1 MNQENNNVSN
11 FFKELDKTIKIIGTE
26 KLIEILKYSRKKTST
41 LTEEQIEES
50 LKIVQIICDEFK
62 ITLDDIFGK
71 KRKNNRR
78 IIIGISAFMIQ
89 KKLNLNSS
97 NISYILKIHE
107 TLISLYKQEIV
118 RLNSEHPSD
127 KIILEKINNID
138 FNINKLY
145 NNE

>member
-1 MNQENNNVSN
+1 
-11 FFKELDKTIKIIGTE
+11 
-26 KLIEILKYSRKKTST
+26 
-41 LTEEQIEES
+41 
-50 LKIVQIICDEFK
+50 
-62 ITLDDIFGK
+62 
-71 KRKNNRR
+71 
-78 IIIGISAFMIQ
+78 MIQ

-107 TLISLYKQEIV
+107 TLISIYKQEIV